1 MGRVSSNVKVM
12 ADEKPVAFTNK
23 RRQQLIGVLHLPQET
38 KNPPVIV
45 MSHGFTD
52 DKVCDNRLFVRF
64 ARQAGEQGFA
74 VLRFDFAGSGDSEG
88 EFADMTVSGEI
99 QDLESALD
107 FVSRFSGLNDS
118 LIYLVG
124 YSLGGAV
131 ALSVAA
137 RDPRV
142 KGCVGWAP
150 VSHLE
155 TVFRGILGEEAFA
168 AAAQG
173 CIVRCRNG
181 EKNFFLKPAFFSD
194 LKRHAPM
201 SDIARLTPR
210 PALLIQG
217 TEDTKVL
224 PCQTRALY
232 EAAGEPKTLQHVE
245 GAPHAFTFHEEKL
258 FDITLR
264 HLARW
269 SERSRKRELK
279 KAGV

>member
-1 MGRVSSNVKVM
+1 VNVM
-12 ADEKPVAFTNK
+12 ADENPVAFINK
-23 RRQQLIGVLHLPQET
+23 HRQQLIGVLHMPREI

-74 VLRFDFAGSGDSEG
+74 VFRFDFAGSGDSEG

-107 FVSRFSGLNDS
+107 FVFRFSGLNDS
-118 LIYLVG
+118 PIYLVG

-137 RDPRV
+137 RDSRV
-142 KGCVGWAP
+142 KGYVGWAP
-150 VSHLE
+150 VSDPEAVLY
-155 TVFRGILGEEAFA
+155 GILGEEAFA
-168 AAAQG
+168 AGTQG
-173 CIVRCRNG
+173 RIVRCRNG
-181 EKNFFLKPAFFSD
+181 EKNFVLEPAFFSD
-194 LKRHAPM
+194 LKRHAPL

-210 PALLIQG
+210 PVLLIQG

-224 PCQTRALY
+224 PWQTRALY
-232 EAAGEPKTLQHVE
+232 ESAGEPKILQHVE

-258 FDITLR
+258 FDITLL

-269 SERSRKRELK
+269 SERTGNGTLK
-279 KAGV
+279 KAEV